1 MGEHS
6 GEQNPYSPSPSTWCP
21 SLSTLVEHQNS
32 PCPAP
37 PKTHSAQVEC
47 SVPANVNGKTQGFPA
62 AGPDVVTQERFVSGA
77 AVVALEVVLG
87 VVGIVVVV
95 VVVAAVV
102 VVETVVVLVPLV
114 GEDTVVVVV
123 VEGTVIAPG
132 QVEGQR
138 DSLPRMWVPFS
149 WVLVEHQAEERRS
162 VEAQEL

>member
-47 SVPANVNGKTQGFPA
+47 SVPANVKGKTQGFPA
-62 AGPDVVTQERFVSGA
+62 AGPDIVTQERFVSGA
-77 AVVALEVVLG
+77 AVVVMEVVLG

-95 VVVAAVV
+95 VVVADVV

-114 GEDTVVVVV
+114 GEDAVVVVV
-123 VEGTVIAPG
+123 APG